1 MTQDAV
7 VTRLLPNNMAEVAV
21 ARTTAFGG
29 NCPSCESCIFQSELK
44 TLARNRIQARPGQKV
59 VIATRSKEIFGAAA
73 LVYLMPIVLMLLSYA
88 VAAALGA
95 GEGLRVLV
103 SFLAVLVSA
112 GILVLSQ
119 RAQKN
124 KDKISFEI
132 VRIAEEL

>member
-7 VTRLLPNNMAEVAV
+7 VTKLLPNNMAEVAV
-21 ARTTAFGG
+21 ARTTACGG
-29 NCPSCESCIFQSELK
+29 NCPSCESCIFQSEIK

-59 VIATRSKEIFGAAA
+59 IIATKSKEIFSAAA

-88 VAAALGA
+88 AASALGA
-95 GEGLRVLV
+95 TEGIRVLV

-112 GILVLSQ
+112 GILILSQ
-119 RAQKN
+119 RTQKN

-132 VRIAEEL
+132 VRFAEEL

>member
-21 ARTTAFGG
+21 ARTTACGG

>member
-1 MTQDAV
+1 
-7 VTRLLPNNMAEVAV
+7 MAEVAV
-21 ARTTAFGG
+21 ARTTACGG

>member
-7 VTRLLPNNMAEVAV
+7 VTKLLPNNMAEVAV
-21 ARTTAFGG
+21 ARTTACGG
-29 NCPSCESCIFQSELK
+29 NCPSCESCIFQSEIK

-59 VIATRSKEIFGAAA
+59 VIATKSKEIFSAAA

-88 VAAALGA
+88 AASALGA
-95 GEGLRVLV
+95 TEGVRVLV

-112 GILVLSQ
+112 GILILSQ
-119 RAQKN
+119 RTQKN

-132 VRIAEEL
+132 VRFAEEL

>member
-7 VTRLLPNNMAEVAV
+7 VTKLLPNNMAEVAV
-21 ARTTAFGG
+21 ARTTACGG
-29 NCPSCESCIFQSELK
+29 NCPSCESCIFQSEIK

-59 VIATRSKEIFGAAA
+59 VIATKSKEIFSAAA

-88 VAAALGA
+88 AASALGA
-95 GEGLRVLV
+95 TEGIRVLV

-112 GILVLSQ
+112 GILILSQ
-119 RAQKN
+119 RTQKN

-132 VRIAEEL
+132 VRFAEEL